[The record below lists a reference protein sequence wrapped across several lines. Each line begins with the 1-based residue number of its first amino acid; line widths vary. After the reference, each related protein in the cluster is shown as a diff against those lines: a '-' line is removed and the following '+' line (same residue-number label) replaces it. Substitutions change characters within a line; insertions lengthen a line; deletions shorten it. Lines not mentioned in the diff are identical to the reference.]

1 MKKSLLYS
9 TILVAVIFVVIGVAK
24 YSNRGSISPE
34 AVSRRTGFKMPRAAK
49 LNRLSGKTDIRNV
62 FVKVSDKVGKSV
74 VAVSTER
81 TQKTGTAPGARLRR
95 FGRRG
100 QFDNKDPIERFFEE
114 FFGGLPEREFK
125 QRGLGSG
132 FVIDKKGHILTNYHV
147 VEGADR
153 INITLPDGR
162 SFVGTLKGGDPRSDL
177 AVIEVNAKNL
187 PVAELGDSDLIQ
199 IGEWVTALGNP
210 FGHILQSPEPT
221 VTVGVVSALHRR
233 IPTPG
238 GERGYPDMIQTDAAI
253 NPGNSGGPLCDF
265 DGKVIGINVAIF
277 STSGGYQGVGFAIPI
292 NVAKDIIDDLIK
304 GKEIAHGWFGIGI
317 QDITPEIAEYF
328 NLPDRD
334 GVLISEIMPGGPA
347 EQAEL
352 KEGDIIATLDGK
364 SIKAV
369 NGLMREIGG
378 KKVGDRVRVGIVRD
392 RIKKTIDVVVGKRPS
407 MAELEEGPGLASFEE
422 LEEWRG
428 IQAVKITEGIADELD
443 LKDRKGV
450 VIIDMSLDGPGYEAG
465 LKIGDVIR
473 EINKTKIT
481 NPADYKKVTGEA
493 KGLVLL
499 RTDRGYFTIRDEN
512 KK

>member
-9 TILVAVIFVVIGVAK
+9 AILVAVVFAVIGVAK
-24 YSNRGSISPE
+24 YSNRGSMTPE
-34 AVSRRTGFKMPRAAK
+34 VVSRRVGFKMPPAAK
-49 LNRLSGKTDIRNV
+49 TKSLSDRADIRNA

-81 TQKTGTAPGARLRR
+81 TQKIGAAPDARLRR

-100 QFDNKDPIERFFEE
+100 QFDNRDPIERFFEE
-114 FFGGLPEREFK
+114 FFGGPPEREFK

-132 FVIDKKGHILTNYHV
+132 LIIDREGHILTNYHV

-153 INITLPDGR
+153 INITLSDGR
-162 SFVGTLKGGDPRSDL
+162 SFVGILKGGDPRSDL
-177 AVIEVNAKNL
+177 AVVEVSAKDL
-187 PVAELGDSDLIQ
+187 PVAELGNSDLLQ

-210 FGHILQSPEPT
+210 FGNILQSSEPT

-233 IPTPG
+233 IPTPD

-265 DGKVIGINVAIF
+265 DGRVIGINVAIF

-292 NVAKDIIDDLIK
+292 NVAKDILQDLIK
-304 GKEIAHGWFGIGI
+304 GKEIAHGWFGVGI

-328 NLPDRD
+328 NLPNRD

-347 EQAEL
+347 EQAGL
-352 KEGDIIATLDGK
+352 KEGDIMTELNGK
-364 SIKAV
+364 PVKTV
-369 NGLMREIGG
+369 NDLLREIGG
-378 KKVGDRVRVGIVRD
+378 KKIGDRAQVGIIRD

-407 MAELEEGPGLASFEE
+407 MAELEAEPGLAFFEE

-428 IQAVKITEGIADELD
+428 IQAVKITEGIADELG
-443 LKDRKGV
+443 LKNSDGV
-450 VIIDMSLDGPGYEAG
+450 VVLDMSPDGPGYEAG

-473 EINKTKIT
+473 EINKTRIT
-481 NPADYKKVTGEA
+481 NPADYKKITDEA
-493 KGLVLL
+493 KSMALI
-499 RTDRGYFTIRDEN
+499 RTDRGYFTVRDEN